1 MATPVKQKEKEI
13 LCGNLPTKLQVKNA
27 VFKKMKIR
35 NPFSFKNSSGWK
47 DDATIKEKAFW
58 IGVFV
63 LIGAV
68 LGYLT
73 T

>member
-1 MATPVKQKEKEI
+1 MINQIIIKTFCIGKQFI
-13 LCGNLPTKLQVKNA
+13 LNN
-27 VFKKMKIR
+27 KMKIR

-63 LIGAV
+63 LIGAL

>member
-1 MATPVKQKEKEI
+1 
-13 LCGNLPTKLQVKNA
+13 
-27 VFKKMKIR
+27 MKIR

-63 LIGAV
+63 LIGAL